1 MKRFLIATTA
11 VALPL
16 AAASMALG
24 GTVATPAPSAAGA
37 VPNQDRT
44 VYVQAG
50 ATKRVNLSK
59 VNAGTGYGWRWISK
73 PKTSVARGLA
83 VKTTKA
89 ARPGAP
95 VIAFTR
101 ILGLAEDMTTSG
113 QLGLFGPGQTS
124 PTRTITLKITVTGDG
139 R

>member
-16 AAASMALG
+16 AAASMAFG
-24 GTVATPAPSAAGA
+24 QGSTTPTTATP
-37 VPNQDRT
+37 NQNR
-44 VYVQAG
+44 VVNVQAG

-59 VNAGTGYGWRWISK
+59 VSAGTGYAWKWITK
-73 PKTSVARGLA
+73 PKASVAKGLA
-83 VKTTKA
+83 VKTSKA
-89 ARPGAP
+89 VRPGGP
-95 VIAFTR
+95 TWAFTR
-101 ILGLAEDMTTSG
+101 VLGLAEDTTTSG